1 MLELLPKFGRKNSW
15 TYLKKF
21 VHFSFTPNW
30 MAPFLWICKTWRH
43 SWHIPACIS
52 RFSRTYTKSFSIVLP
67 VAGVNLVSASHFHFN
82 LERLFMFCC
91 FPYGVQCWLA
101 SKSLM
106 CPAILHDVP
115 YMMCPVT
122 SLCEDSE
129 WLHCLRS
136 CVPLNLAFLI
146 WQWTCAWTY
155 EGALACVLDKLGII
169 DRESCCR
176 KLVSFHIV
184 LFFIFSAL
192 AYFLLDIRS
201 LSDDKFLGSFIVHG
215 RFLSVHLLRSIS
227 NKAMC

>member
-21 VHFSFTPNW
+21 VHFPFTPNW
-30 MAPFLWICKTWRH
+30 MAPFLWICKAWRH

-52 RFSRTYTKSFSIVLP
+52 RFSRMYTKSFSIALP

-82 LERLFMFCC
+82 LERLFMICC

-122 SLCEDSE
+122 SLFWGLRVIALSAQLCAPEPRLSH
-129 WLHCLRS
+129 LTMNTCLDLWG
-136 CVPLNLAFLI
+136 CFGLC
-146 WQWTCAWTY
+146 T
-155 EGALACVLDKLGII
+155 
-169 DRESCCR
+169 
-176 KLVSFHIV
+176 
-184 LFFIFSAL
+184 
-192 AYFLLDIRS
+192 
-201 LSDDKFLGSFIVHG
+201 
-215 RFLSVHLLRSIS
+215 
-227 NKAMC
+227 